1 MKQIEATQQ
10 IETTQPQVL
19 GLKKS
24 FGFGDRL
31 GLATP
36 GHLAAAKRFDFA
48 PIFAQQS
55 IREMER
61 TERTADEVMT
71 AAKVALT
78 AGEYTGIWGSDA
90 DHLKTPGDIDTT
102 LAAGFTFFTI
112 DPSRGVN
119 NSADSM
125 TESAL
130 QAEVDAQYAE
140 GLWGDYRFD
149 FDAHKNWAIGDETLT
164 FSKESLHRAIAKY
177 GRALAIAAELG
188 DYIARA
194 SGDKPFE
201 IEVSVDETDTPTS
214 PLEHLFFALEL
225 KRRGVQNLVSLA
237 PRFVGDMEKGVDYKG
252 DLNAFEVELQ
262 KHIAIAKAM
271 GPYKISVHSGSDK
284 FSIYPI
290 VGRVCGDLLHVK
302 TAGTSYLEALRCVL
316 QSDGGLFKDIARFS
330 HERFDADRATYHI
343 SATSA
348 HNQALAGQDLVG
360 ASLEDAY
367 LNDDEG
373 RQILHVTFGSVLTD
387 ERLKPRLLANL
398 EHNAG
403 LHAQLLESH
412 FVKHLQA
419 LNAG

>member
-1 MKQIEATQQ
+1 M
-10 IETTQPQVL
+10 QPSVL

-61 TERTADEVMT
+61 TQRTPDQVMN
-71 AAKVALT
+71 AAKSALT
-78 AGEYTGIWGSDA
+78 EADFAGTWGSDA
-90 DHLKTPGDIDTT
+90 DHLKTARDIEVTA
-102 LAAGFTFFTI
+102 AAGFTFFTI
-112 DPSRGVN
+112 DPSAGVN
-119 NSADSM
+119 NGADSM
-125 TESAL
+125 SEIAL
-130 QAEVDAQYAE
+130 NEEVVAQREA
-140 GLWGDYRFD
+140 GLWND
-149 FDAHKNWAIGDETLT
+149 FSLGFYTDGAWDVAGETLK
-164 FSKESLHRAIAKY
+164 FSDESLHRAVAKY
-177 GRALAIAAELG
+177 GRAVALAGDLAAHIAKV
-188 DYIARA
+188 
-194 SGDKPFE
+194 SGENAFE
-201 IEVSVDETDTPTS
+201 IEVSVDETDAPTS

-252 DLNAFEVELQ
+252 DLGAFESELQ
-262 KHIAIAKAM
+262 KHFAIAKAL

-302 TAGTSYLEALRCVL
+302 TAGTSYLEALRCAL
-316 QSDGGLFKDIARFS
+316 QSDEALFGDIARFS
-330 HERFDADRATYHI
+330 HQRFDTDRATYHI

-348 HNQALAGQDLVG
+348 DNAALAQRELTG
-360 ASLEDAY
+360 AALEDAY
-367 LNDDEG
+367 LNDDRG

-387 ERLKPRLLANL
+387 EQLKPRLIANL
-398 EHNAG
+398 EDNSG
-403 LHAQLLESH
+403 LHSQLLEHH
-412 FVKHLQA
+412 FIKHLEA
-419 LNAG
+419 LSAG